1 MYTRF
6 ESKVEMDEIR
16 SVEEL
21 EEMISEPSFAAVE
34 ALAKLKGDLIILGVG
49 GKMGPSLA
57 TMAKRASVDA
67 GIKRRVIGVDVFPP
81 GNDQESRLRAVGV
94 ETIRCDLLDPE
105 QMASLPDA
113 PNVVFMV
120 GMKFGSTGQEPLTW
134 ALNSFL
140 PGEVCRKYRNSRIV
154 VFSSGNIYGLTPV
167 TLGGSVE
174 TDALNP
180 EGEYATSVLG
190 RERIFQHFSLTN
202 GTPVTLFRLNYSNE
216 MRYGVL
222 VDVARK
228 VWAGEPVDVT
238 MGVANVIW
246 QADANAMALA
256 SLDNA
261 SSPAFVVNAAGPE
274 MVSIRRAATQFGE
287 LMGKEVT
294 ITGCE
299 APDGI
304 LSNGQLGH
312 SLFGYPRVGVWQLMQ
327 WIAAWTMRGGESLG
341 KPTHFE
347 ARDGK
352 F

>member
-1 MYTRF
+1 VK
-6 ESKVEMDEIR
+6 EVICNVDEIK
-16 SVEEL
+16 SLEQL
-21 EEMISEPSFAAVE
+21 EEMISEPSFAAVD
-34 ALAKLKGDLIILGVG
+34 ALAKLDGDIVILGVG

-57 TMAKRASVDA
+57 QMAKRASDDA
-67 GIKRRVIGVDVFPP
+67 GIKRRIIGVDAFPA
-81 GNDQESRLRAVGV
+81 GNDQQSRLESFGI
-94 ETIRCDLLDPE
+94 ETIKCDLLDSD
-105 QMASLPDA
+105 QMNSLPDA

-140 PGEVCRKYRNSRIV
+140 PGMVCRKYRKSRIV
-154 VFSSGNIYGLTPV
+154 AFSSGNIYGLTPV

-174 TDALNP
+174 SDPPNP

-190 RERIFQHFSLTN
+190 RERVFQYFSAAF
-202 GTPVTLFRLNYSNE
+202 GTPVTIFRLNYSVE

-222 VDVARK
+222 VDIAHK

-238 MGVANVIW
+238 MGNANVIW

-256 SLDNA
+256 SLAYA
-261 SSPAFVVNAAGPE
+261 SSPAFILNAAGPE
-274 MVSIRRAATQFGE
+274 IVSIRRVAQQFAE
-287 LMGKEVT
+287 LMGKEVV

-299 APDGI
+299 APDAL

-312 SLFGYPRVGVWQLMQ
+312 KLFGYPRVGVRQMIE
-327 WIAAWTMRGGESLG
+327 WIASWVMRGGESLG

-347 ARDGK
+347 VRDGR